1 MSASRCT
8 ASVGRPRAFDPEVA
22 LEQAL
27 EVFWRKGYDGTSL
40 ADLTEAMGI
49 NKPSLYSTFGNK
61 DQLFL
66 KAIER
71 YENRPCAFF
80 QPALDEPTALLVV
93 EKMLYGAAASFS
105 DKSHPQGCIII
116 QGALSCSKT
125 ADAVKEALM
134 TIRQK
139 SEQRLRERLT
149 RAQAEGDIPATT
161 NVETL
166 ARYLGTVIQG
176 MSIQANNGATQ
187 DELTEVADLVLTAMP
202 LLAAT

>member
-1 MSASRCT
+1 MSDSRCV

-22 LEQAL
+22 LEKAL

-66 KAIER
+66 KAIEV

-80 QPALDEPTALLVV
+80 GPALDEPTAHQVV
-93 EKMLYGAAASFS
+93 KKMLYGAAANFA
-105 DKSHPQGCIII
+105 DKSHPQGCVII
-116 QGALSCSKT
+116 QGALSCSET
-125 ADAVKEALM
+125 ASAVKEAL
-134 TIRQK
+134 IARRQEF
-139 SEQRLRERLT
+139 EQRVRDRLA

-161 NVETL
+161 NVGAL
-166 ARYLGTVIQG
+166 ARYIGTVIQG
-176 MSIQANNGATQ
+176 MAIQANNGATPE
-187 DELTEVADLVLTAMP
+187 ELTEVADLALSAMP
-202 LLAAT
+202 PIAQ